1 MHWPIPWRP
10 LLPQR
15 LWYLFRSTHFI
26 SEWTQGVTFFSPC
39 WLFAIIGRQNFSPSF
54 RYFLQN
60 KEFQN
65 FGPFFRFSFGS
76 HFGSVPRVDWFG
88 ETENWF
94 FSGEN
99 ATNNQFWSV
108 GKPKFI
114 WREREAAASAAAALN
129 CKQLE
134 SRKTEKK
141 FRGLIL
147 LISFEKM
154 IVYFFVL
161 FEQTSE
167 KTFRCFVAKI
177 IFLEKKLVRS
187 RPAFLSPCSI
197 IRPLARVFPKK
208 DSRRSFF
215 VHGAETYF

>member
-1 MHWPIPWRP
+1 MNSRC
-10 LLPQR
+10 
-15 LWYLFRSTHFI
+15 Y
-26 SEWTQGVTFFSPC
+26 FFPPC

-161 FEQTSE
+161 FEQTSFCS
-167 KTFRCFVAKI
+167 TCF
-177 IFLEKKLVRS
+177 FESLLDR
-187 RPAFLSPCSI
+187 
-197 IRPLARVFPKK
+197 
-208 DSRRSFF
+208 
-215 VHGAETYF
+215 

>member
-1 MHWPIPWRP
+1 MNSRCN
-10 LLPQR
+10 
-15 LWYLFRSTHFI
+15 
-26 SEWTQGVTFFSPC
+26 FFSPC

-154 IVYFFVL
+154 IVYFFRFVRTNLGKKFVVL
-161 FEQTSE
+161 SP
-167 KTFRCFVAKI
+167 K

-187 RPAFLSPCSI
+187 RLLLFWVP
-197 IRPLARVFPKK
+197 V
-208 DSRRSFF
+208 RSFDLSQEF
-215 VHGAETYF
+215 FQKRTRGEVFSSMVRRLIFSSWDCWRRARES